1 MHTNHTNSAES
12 NKPPMTTARPGLVA
26 RLAVPALWMIAG
38 VMLGIALFRGDESS
52 AQDIIRGMANRA
64 NAGMVS
70 HSGSYAVLTSEAGN
84 EDLVVVLDQRTESV
98 LIYRGD
104 LQRGIELQQRLN
116 LPRTFED
123 SRLRTLGKP

>member
-1 MHTNHTNSAES
+1 MNTTPTNSNVPYVPAS
-12 NKPPMTTARPGLVA
+12 RSGLFS
-26 RLAVPALWMIAG
+26 RIAVPALWMIAG

-70 HSGSYAVLTSEAGN
+70 HSGSYAVLTSESGN
-84 EDLVVVLDQRTESV
+84 EDLVVVLDQRTESI

-123 SRLRTLGKP
+123 ARLRTLGKP

>member
-1 MHTNHTNSAES
+1 MNTTPTNSNVPSAPAA
-12 NKPPMTTARPGLVA
+12 KPGLFS

-38 VMLGIALFRGDESS
+38 VMLGVALFRGDESS

-70 HSGSYAVLTSEAGN
+70 HSGSYAVLTSESGN
-84 EDLVVVLDQRTESV
+84 EDLVVVLDQRTESI

-123 SRLRTLGKP
+123 ARLRTLGKP

>member
-1 MHTNHTNSAES
+1 MDTNHTNSA
-12 NKPPMTTARPGLVA
+12 TTSTPAARPGLFS

-70 HSGSYAVLTSEAGN
+70 HSGTYAVLTSEAGN
-84 EDLVVVLDQRTESV
+84 EDLVVVLDQRTESI
-98 LIYRGD
+98 LLYRGD
-104 LQRGIELQQRLN
+104 LQRGIELQQRLS

>member
-1 MHTNHTNSAES
+1 MDTNQTNSVEPSA
-12 NKPPMTTARPGLVA
+12 PPVAASRHGLIARF
-26 RLAVPALWMIAG
+26 AVPALWMIAG

-64 NAGMVS
+64 HAGMVS
-70 HSGSYAVLTSEAGN
+70 HSGSYAVMTSEAGN
-84 EDLVVVLDQRTESV
+84 EDLVVVLDQRTESI

-104 LQRGIELQQRLN
+104 VQRGIELQQRLS

>member
-1 MHTNHTNSAES
+1 MNTTPTNSNVPSVPAS
-12 NKPPMTTARPGLVA
+12 RSGLFS
-26 RLAVPALWMIAG
+26 RIAVPALWMIAG
-38 VMLGIALFRGDESS
+38 VMLGVALFRGDESS

-70 HSGSYAVLTSEAGN
+70 HSGSYAVLTSESGN
-84 EDLVVVLDQRTESV
+84 EDLVVVLDQRTESI

-123 SRLRTLGKP
+123 ARLRTLGKP

>member
-1 MHTNHTNSAES
+1 MNTTPTNSNVPSAPAS
-12 NKPPMTTARPGLVA
+12 RSALFYRV
-26 RLAVPALWMIAG
+26 AVPALWMIAG
-38 VMLGIALFRGDESS
+38 VMLGIALFRGDDSS

-70 HSGSYAVLTSEAGN
+70 HSGSYAVLTSESGN
-84 EDLVVVLDQRTESV
+84 EDLVVVLDQRTESI

-123 SRLRTLGKP
+123 ARLRTLGKP

>member
-1 MHTNHTNSAES
+1 ME
-12 NKPPMTTARPGLVA
+12 TTFPNASTPSTPAARPGLLS

-70 HSGSYAVLTSEAGN
+70 HSGTYAVLTSESGN
-84 EDLVVVLDQRTESV
+84 EDLVVVLDHRTESI

-123 SRLRTLGKP
+123 ARLRTLGKP

>member
-1 MHTNHTNSAES
+1 MNTTPTNSNVPSAPAS
-12 NKPPMTTARPGLVA
+12 RSALFSRV
-26 RLAVPALWMIAG
+26 AVPALWMIAG
-38 VMLGIALFRGDESS
+38 VMLGIALFRGDDSS

-70 HSGSYAVLTSEAGN
+70 HSGSYAVLTSESGN
-84 EDLVVVLDQRTESV
+84 EDLVVVLDQRTESI

-123 SRLRTLGKP
+123 ARLRTLGKP

>member
-1 MHTNHTNSAES
+1 MDTNHSNSAVPS
-12 NKPPMTTARPGLVA
+12 VTPARPGLIA
-26 RLAVPALWMIAG
+26 RVAVPALWMIAG

-64 NAGMVS
+64 HAGMVS
-70 HSGSYAVLTSEAGN
+70 HSGSYAVMTSEAGN
-84 EDLVVVLDQRTESV
+84 EDLVVVLDQRTESI

-104 LQRGIELQQRLN
+104 VQRGIELQQRLS

>member
-1 MHTNHTNSAES
+1 MDTKHANSAES
-12 NKPPMTTARPGLVA
+12 TKPFMATVGRGLIARV
-26 RLAVPALWMIAG
+26 AVPALWMVAG
-38 VMLGIALFRGDESS
+38 IMLGIALFRGDESS

-64 NAGMVS
+64 HAGMVS
-70 HSGSYAVLTSEAGN
+70 HSGSYAVMTSEAGN

-104 LQRGIELQQRLN
+104 VQRGIELQQRLN